1 MGYLLACFCSGMT
14 LILLDSALCKDNL
27 LMAGAKAAYPLFTW
41 QETCGLS
48 TGANVVISATVFY
61 FLAGVTSLKGYKKEE
76 AEEEGAGA
84 PALSEPLIDEN
95 A

>member
-1 MGYLLACFCSGMT
+1 MT

-27 LMAGAKAAYPLFTW
+27 LMNAAKAAYPLFKW

-61 FLAGVTSLKGYKKEE
+61 FLAGVTSLKGFKKEE
-76 AEEEGAGA
+76 EAESGGT